1 MILAENT
8 HDRNIPLDALRGL
21 AVIGI
26 ALMSVYA
33 FALPSQAY
41 YNPLP
46 WGGESDIDYTVW
58 WANFVFIEDK
68 FHTLLAM
75 LFGAGIAILL
85 EQADERP
92 IRRHMARM
100 LVLFAIGMVHGILF
114 ADNDVLRAYAVAG
127 LLLPAFMRFRPSFL
141 VASAV
146 VLVIIYVVLG
156 SFYAFAQTD
165 RYWEMNYGTNAF
177 GLEVTYARGEEM
189 LGERMDRRIARLP
202 RTITVILANIPLNL
216 ASMLVGV
223 AAWKSGLFEGRWSMT
238 RLLLVGSMCVTT
250 SVFALVYYASEASG
264 SGFSGKIIAQNSLL
278 LSAPFDL
285 LLSFGYAV
293 LMMALFMVARGSMPV
308 RVLADTGRLW
318 VTNYLLTSVILAAI
332 FASWGFGLFG
342 AVSRSEALLLSLVPI
357 GLMLVWSPIWAR
369 YSDQEP
375 FERLWRGG
383 SRPIA

>member
-1 MILAENT
+1 MASTENAR
-8 HDRNIPLDALRGL
+8 DSIIELDALRGL

-26 ALMSVYA
+26 VLMSVYA

-58 WANFVFIEDK
+58 WAGFVFIEDK
-68 FHTLLAM
+68 FHALFAM
-75 LFGAGIAILL
+75 MFGTGTAVLL
-85 EQADERP
+85 ERAENKP
-92 IRRHMARM
+92 IRRHMVRM
-100 LVLFAIGMVHGILF
+100 LVLFAIGMVHGILL

-127 LLLPAFMRFRPSFL
+127 LLLPAFMRLRPSFL
-141 VASAV
+141 AVSAV
-146 VLVIIYVVLG
+146 VLVIVHVVFG
-156 SFYAFAQTD
+156 SFYAFAQTAQ
-165 RYWEMNYGTNAF
+165 YWEMNYGTNAF
-177 GLEVTYARGEEM
+177 GLEVTYARGEET
-189 LGERMDRRIARLP
+189 LGERIDRRIARLP

-223 AAWKSGLFEGRWSMT
+223 AAWKSGLFEGKWSMT

-250 SVFALVYYASEASG
+250 SVFALGYYASEASG
-264 SGFSGKIIAQNSLL
+264 SGFSGKVIAQNSLL

-293 LMMALFMVARGSMPV
+293 LMMALLSVARGRMPV

-318 VTNYLLTSVILAAI
+318 VTNYLMTSVILAAI
-332 FASWGFGLFG
+332 FASWGLGLFG
-342 AVSRSEALLLSLVPI
+342 TVSRSEALLFSFVPI
-357 GLMLVWSPIWAR
+357 VMVLVWSPIWVR
-369 YSDQEP
+369 YIGRGP

-383 SRPIA
+383 SRLIA